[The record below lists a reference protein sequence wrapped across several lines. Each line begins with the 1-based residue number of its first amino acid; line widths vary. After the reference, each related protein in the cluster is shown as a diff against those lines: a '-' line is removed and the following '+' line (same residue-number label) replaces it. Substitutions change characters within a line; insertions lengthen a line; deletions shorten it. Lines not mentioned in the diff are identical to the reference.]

1 MSDIETIKALQVEN
15 AKLRA
20 DKVVLLDRV
29 VAFVG
34 QLQAWGYDAAAVEIY
49 AEIVSGPVIAPD
61 YYALQ
66 SENARLRLVAAAA
79 DALAQYLRKGIPQ
92 APREDIHIS
101 NIENNARLRYLDTRR
116 VLAYAQAVENA
127 LAASEGI

>member
-1 MSDIETIKALQVEN
+1 MSDIETIKAYRDEVERGDFDCDLEDMAHAYVKHVDALLRDVVAGEAEN

-20 DKVVLLDRV
+20 DKAVLLDRV

-66 SENARLRLVAAAA
+66 AENAKLRAVAAAES
-79 DALAQYLRKGIPQ
+79 LRGL
-92 APREDIHIS
+92 
-101 NIENNARLRYLDTRR
+101 NDTR
-116 VLAYAQAVENA
+116 NK
-127 LAASEGI
+127 

>member
-1 MSDIETIKALQVEN
+1 MSDIETIKALQAEN

-20 DKVVLLDRV
+20 DKAVLLDRV

-66 SENARLRLVAAAA
+66 AENADLREKLQKVLA
-79 DALAQYLRKGIPQ
+79 DAVRPFPRQRK
-92 APREDIHIS
+92 
-101 NIENNARLRYLDTRR
+101 
-116 VLAYAQAVENA
+116 
-127 LAASEGI
+127 